1 MSVYLYMSDLPAIRI
16 SNAEMAYHSHYR
28 SFININGVYVKDTSA
43 PFFSYKQTEN
53 ANCWIRKSALSGYWE
68 IHSDPVGTLSTE
80 EPTTIAVSNATDSE
94 LPFDASWEW
103 SSNMT
108 RYTSKSIPL
117 IIEEQTIYKQMLCDS
132 VKIKIYTRSAY
143 RVLYKTAQIYTNGKW
158 YYFGFSNIDR
168 YVGDLLVTQA
178 TGETTVLT
186 CSTPT
191 ALGTDRSWSSQQ
203 QGGSG
208 GVSGNSIEKNET
220 STHTHVV
227 NISLS
232 YVNGVWVYDDGS
244 HIAHGSGSPYPWFCR
259 YISDDTSFDAKI
271 PVNFIT
277 KLH

>member
-1 MSVYLYMSDLPAIRI
+1 MSIYLYRSDLPAIRI

-28 SFININGVYVKDTSA
+28 SFININGVYVRDTMA
-43 PFFSYKQTEN
+43 PYLSYKQTEN
-53 ANCWIRKSALSGYWE
+53 ANCWIRRSPLSGYWE
-68 IHSDPVGTLSTE
+68 IHSNSVGTLAAAE

-94 LPFDASWEW
+94 LPLDASWEW

-108 RYTSKSIPL
+108 RYTSESIPL
-117 IIEEQTIYKQMLCDS
+117 IIEEQNVYKQMLCDS
-132 VKIKIYTRSAY
+132 SKIKIYITNSAY
-143 RVLYKTAQIYTNGKW
+143 QTLYKTAQIYINGKW
-158 YYFGFSNIDR
+158 YYFGFSSIDR

-191 ALGTDRSWSSQQ
+191 ALGTDRRWSSQQ
-203 QGGSG
+203 QEGSG
-208 GVSGNSIEKNET
+208 G
-220 STHTHVV
+220 THVV